1 MSQQSDPQQMPE
13 IVNLS
18 QSQKVSMADAWFD
31 VATLDHFWVRR
42 RFEVFRKLLGKGCH
56 SMLPVAEVGCGHGL
70 VQAQMK
76 KAYGVQ
82 VEGFELNEYALAKSV
97 ATEHPRFIYDIHD
110 RRSEL
115 GDKYGLII
123 LFDVI
128 EHIDEEDAFLQ
139 SVLFH
144 LKTGGT
150 LAVNVPA
157 LQSLYSNYDLAV
169 GHLRRYSL
177 HQLKELGLRA
187 GLQPVASSYWGLPL
201 LPLLVVRKALLA
213 SRSSEQ
219 GTIDQGFRPPS
230 SVANSALKAIVAL
243 EPVPQNIIGTSV
255 MCLFRK

>member
-1 MSQQSDPQQMPE
+1 MPE
-13 IVNLS
+13 IINYS

-31 VATLDHFWVRR
+31 VATLEHFWVRR
-42 RFEVFRKLLGKGCH
+42 RFEVFRKLLGKDCH
-56 SMLPVAEVGCGHGL
+56 SMLPVGEVGCGHGL

-76 KAYGVQ
+76 RAYGVN
-82 VEGFELNEYALAKSV
+82 VDGFELNEYALEKSV

-110 RRSEL
+110 RRPEL
-115 GDKYGLII
+115 ENKYGLII

-144 LKTGGT
+144 LKAGGL

-157 LQSLYSNYDLAV
+157 LQSLYSNYDRAA
-169 GHLRRYSL
+169 GHVRRYSL
-177 HQLKELGLRA
+177 GKLKELGWRSGLR
-187 GLQPVASSYWGLPL
+187 PIASSYWGLPL

-213 SRSSEQ
+213 SRSGEQ
-219 GTIDQGFRPPS
+219 ETIDQGFRPPS
-230 SVANSALKAIVAL
+230 SLANSLLKTIGAL
-243 EPVPQNIIGTSV
+243 EPVPQGLLGTSA